1 MSGRLLDDQLY
12 LSWLLQLQTWAAD
25 GRLLVAGLDALQ
37 LKPGQATDQLK
48 RVVER
53 LAKGD
58 TRDLPPIELLPGSAM
73 PGAAGAYAK
82 ATKKIYI
89 NQEWIKTASEADA
102 IRLLTEEFGH
112 HLDNQLKEEDSP
124 GDEGA
129 IFAERLL
136 NSYPKGAI
144 SSAQTDLIDENDLDN
159 ATEISKYS
167 FLFEEFLIRHP
178 ISDHKKRAGKVVV
191 HQHCHAK
198 VLSSKTALQKMLEQW
213 GFEVVMV
220 DAGCCG
226 MAGSFGYEHDKYE
239 VSIDIGRERLFPAL
253 QLLGKRSKICVPG
266 FSCRHQIMDGIKKK
280 AFHPAELIAQQL

>member
-1 MSGRLLDDQLY
+1 MKTFFGISKKRSLPEFAKKPFDITLYESAKTNRKKVVLFVDIFNQYHHPKIIESAIKVFEYLGFEVIIPPITEAGRVAISKGRLDKARD
-12 LSWLLQLQTWAAD
+12 T
-25 GRLLVAGLDALQ
+25 ALK
-37 LKPGQATDQLK
+37 LT
-48 RVVER
+48 
-53 LAKGD
+53 
-58 TRDLPPIELLPGSAM
+58 ELLGPYVEDGI
-73 PGAAGAYAK
+73 PIVGL
-82 ATKKIYI
+82 
-89 NQEWIKTASEADA
+89 EPSE
-102 IRLLTEEFGH
+102 LLT
-112 HLDNQLKEEDSP
+112 LR
-124 GDEGA
+124 DEY
-129 IFAERLL
+129 L
-136 NSYPKGAI
+136 
-144 SSAQTDLIDENDLDN
+144 DLIDENDLDN

-253 QLLGKRSKICVPG
+253 QLLGKRSKICAPG